1 MKAAK
6 IALVLAATAAAVV
19 FLLKRNFN
27 NFVPELLL
35 LKRTAPQPVLD
46 STGQPIPGTG
56 PA

>member
-19 FLLKRNFN
+19 FLRKRSFN